1 MRLAAAFLLAL
12 VFIRIGSAAGQQPQ
26 PILPDP
32 RLTPGDVFDVMAA
45 DVCTPGY
52 SRKVR
57 NVPESIREQVYR
69 AYGITVHHRSD
80 YELDHRAT

>member
-1 MRLAAAFLLAL
+1 MRLVWVVLISLNLGLPLFA
-12 VFIRIGSAAGQQPQ
+12 RQPQ

-32 RLTPGDVFDVMAA
+32 RLTPGDAFDVTVQ

-57 NVPESIREQVYR
+57 NVPQSVKEQVYR
-69 AYGITVHHRSD
+69 EYGITEHHRGD
-80 YELDHRAT
+80 YECDHRAT